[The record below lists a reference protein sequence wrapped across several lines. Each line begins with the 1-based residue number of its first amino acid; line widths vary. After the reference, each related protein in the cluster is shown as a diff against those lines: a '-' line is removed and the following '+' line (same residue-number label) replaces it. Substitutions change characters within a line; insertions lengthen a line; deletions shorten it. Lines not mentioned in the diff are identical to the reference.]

1 MRFLLALLTSVSML
15 HLSLVGGD
23 LPCATHA
30 SGGAHASG
38 GVHEMAGM
46 PMHPDAPTD
55 DCATPIQPRCCD
67 VMAGCSVTAALG
79 VLTHASTATTPD
91 VALPRTAAMQPAS
104 ILTAP
109 EPPPPKA

>member
-23 LPCATHA
+23 LPCATHG
-30 SGGAHASG
+30 SRGAHASSAA
-38 GVHEMAGM
+38 HEMAGM

-55 DCATPIQPRCCD
+55 CATPIQPRCCD
-67 VMAGCSVTAALG
+67 VMTGCSVIATLG
-79 VLTHASTATTPD
+79 VPPHASTATTPD
-91 VALPRTAAMQPAS
+91 AALPRAAATQPAS